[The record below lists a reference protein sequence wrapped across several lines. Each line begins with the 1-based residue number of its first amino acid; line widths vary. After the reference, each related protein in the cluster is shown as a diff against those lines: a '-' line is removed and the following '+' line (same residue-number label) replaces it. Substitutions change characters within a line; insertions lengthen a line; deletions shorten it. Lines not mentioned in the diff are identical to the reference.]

1 MESSP
6 PPIQVI
12 NDCTG
17 RGVTTAVA
25 AGRSCGDCAIATRID
40 PFSLDRLLRFL

>member
-12 NDCTG
+12 NDRNRLWGGATMGLERLG
-17 RGVTTAVA
+17 R
-25 AGRSCGDCAIATRID
+25 R
-40 PFSLDRLLRFL
+40 